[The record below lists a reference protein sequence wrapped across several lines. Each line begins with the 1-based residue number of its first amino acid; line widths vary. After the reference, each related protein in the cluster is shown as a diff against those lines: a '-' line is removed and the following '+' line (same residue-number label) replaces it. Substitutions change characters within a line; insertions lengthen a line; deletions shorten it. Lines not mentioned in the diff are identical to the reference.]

1 MLILSKW
8 LNLKEIF
15 KKFVWFKNEKELDI
29 WVLSEVDVR
38 RFWGKSLLIVLV
50 EVRFWVYLCYGIWIY
65 KNLDLKELFFE
76 WRCGI

>member
-38 RFWGKSLLIVLV
+38 RVLRKEFVDCISWGKVLGL
-50 EVRFWVYLCYGIWIY
+50 FMLW
-65 KNLDLKELFFE
+65 NLNL
-76 WRCGI
+76 